1 MSKESREAINLK
13 ADLELLSETGDIN
26 AFRRAGA
33 SMGLSGD
40 EVEEAAR
47 VVYEQ
52 AEENDSP
59 GQDPIDENTFYEEP
73 RGQGGQGNM
82 GARIAA
88 LEAQLAEAKGQRI
101 TRFSDLDPSLQTV
114 VVEAEQTRVDKII
127 QTALDS
133 DDVLSYYMNSY
144 DPKGQQAVRDM
155 IDERVRGRLDA
166 TDGSFGDGNRIL
178 QEVVPEVRSLLEA
191 IGNPNRS
198 TPQMGLGPAPGGQS
212 EANIYPTKQPDHVPS
227 TEANFE
233 EHIAETLAYNA
244 AQALKSRQ

>member
-1 MSKESREAINLK
+1 
-13 ADLELLSETGDIN
+13 
-26 AFRRAGA
+26 
-33 SMGLSGD
+33 
-40 EVEEAAR
+40 
-47 VVYEQ
+47 
-52 AEENDSP
+52 
-59 GQDPIDENTFYEEP
+59 
-73 RGQGGQGNM
+73 M